1 MEQINEKE
9 LKRIIGKLNNKS
21 ITVEIKGVISTL
33 ININSTKAKYTRKN
47 GIIELQDNSTKVTI
61 RIETELLYKTLQS
74 EDKHIIE
81 LYLDNYQDIRIA
93 VVE

>member
-1 MEQINEKE
+1 MEQVNEKE
-9 LKRIIGKLNNKS
+9 LKKIVRKLNNKS
-21 ITVEIKGVISTL
+21 VTVEIKGIISTL
-33 ININSTKAKYTRKN
+33 ININSAKAKYTRKN
-47 GIIELQDNSTKVTI
+47 GIIELQDNNTKVTI

-81 LYLDNYQDIRIA
+81 LYLDNYQDIRIT

>member
-47 GIIELQDNSTKVTI
+47 GIIELQDNNTKVTI

-81 LYLDNYQDIRIA
+81 LYLDNYQDIRIT

>member
-1 MEQINEKE
+1 MEQISEKE

-33 ININSTKAKYTRKN
+33 ININSAKAKYTRKN
-47 GIIELQDNSTKVTI
+47 GIIELQDNNTKVTI

-81 LYLDNYQDIRIA
+81 LYLDNYQDIRIT